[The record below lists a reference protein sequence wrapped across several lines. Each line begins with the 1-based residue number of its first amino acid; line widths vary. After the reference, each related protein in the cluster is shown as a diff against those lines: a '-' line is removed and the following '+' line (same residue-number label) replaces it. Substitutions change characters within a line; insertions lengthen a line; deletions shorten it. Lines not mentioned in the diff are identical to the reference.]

1 MMKQRLLK
9 SIEVKVFAH
18 ATENIDK
25 VKESMKNILPYD
37 FPTIFQEQKLKGYYG
52 DPITILTVTNKRRK
66 PSTEAFENLFKK
78 LPIIS
83 QEEILMDPEK
93 RIDDSGNFYMRLD
106 KQKAYQ
112 NKISTSNSDPIR
124 IKFGFRTPHKTDP
137 KETITDY
144 LKNLMNVRQE
154 NE

>member
-1 MMKQRLLK
+1 MVKQRLLK

-25 VKESMKNILPYD
+25 VKESVKNILPYE
-37 FPTIFQEQKLKGYYG
+37 FPTMFKEQKLKGHYG
-52 DPITILTVTNKRRK
+52 DLITILTVNNKRRK

-78 LPIIS
+78 LPITS
-83 QEEILMDPEK
+83 QEEMLMDPEK
-93 RIDDSGNFYMRLD
+93 RIDDSGNFYVRLD

-112 NKISTSNSDPIR
+112 KKISTSNSDPIR
-124 IKFGFRTPHKTDP
+124 IKFGFRIPHKTDP
-137 KETITDY
+137 RETITDY
-144 LKNLMNVRQE
+144 LKNLMNIRQE

>member
-1 MMKQRLLK
+1 MAKQRLIK

-25 VKESMKNILPYD
+25 VKESVKNILPYE
-37 FPTIFQEQKLKGYYG
+37 FPTIFQEQRLKGYYG
-52 DPITILTVTNKRRK
+52 DQITILTVNNKRRK

-83 QEEILMDPEK
+83 QEEMLMDPEK
-93 RIDDSGNFYMRLD
+93 RIDNSGNFYMRLD

-112 NKISTSNSDPIR
+112 KNISISNSDPIR
-124 IKFGFRTPHKTDP
+124 IKFGFRIPHKTDP

-144 LKNLMNVRQE
+144 LEDLMNIRQE
-154 NE
+154 DG